1 MTLQA
6 CLQNA
11 SVWEMKDAA
20 RRDEKRT
27 DVEAMFE
34 VSSTTMESSCRE
46 YVQERQLG
54 GGEERKGIQ
63 RLDAWVYES
72 VT

>member
-20 RRDEKRT
+20 MRDEKRT

-46 YVQERQLG
+46 WVQERRLD
-54 GGEERKGIQ
+54 GGEDERKGIQ
-63 RLDAWVYES
+63 RFYAWTMS
-72 VT
+72 L